1 MWGEGKEFYTPI
13 NKNIYILSMYI
24 KYTHV
29 RETFWY
35 DAVMPYVNKERPYKK
50 EYAQQVARAEHPAR
64 MERQKARRVMDANG
78 VARKGKDIDHKKP
91 LSKGGTNAPSNLRLV
106 KPATNRSFKRNFDSS
121 VK

>member
-35 DAVMPYVNKERPYKK
+35 DAVMPYVNKERPTKRNTHSRSL
-50 EYAQQVARAEHPAR
+50 ELNILPVWN
-64 MERQKARRVMDANG
+64 ARRLVELWTQTEYP
-78 VARKGKDIDHKKP
+78 VRVKI
-91 LSKGGTNAPSNLRLV
+91 STTRNLFQRVVLTHL
-106 KPATNRSFKRNFDSS
+106 PTYG
-121 VK
+121 